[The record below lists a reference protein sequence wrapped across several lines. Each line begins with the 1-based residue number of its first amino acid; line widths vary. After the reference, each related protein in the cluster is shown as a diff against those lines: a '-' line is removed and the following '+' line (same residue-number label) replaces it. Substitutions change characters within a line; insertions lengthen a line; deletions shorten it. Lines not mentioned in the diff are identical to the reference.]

1 MIERPAPSTSTL
13 IAFALVVA
21 LMWVPF
27 GVDICGSDQSCL
39 AWVEGFPFDLVITA
53 VIAFTQYGALFAL
66 AGTIVPAKWLAVATF
81 VLTLTLTGR
90 SPWTPSLVRAC
101 GRLLCTR
108 RTGRQRVA
116 GSQTD
121 TGHRPRA
128 RSGCDRRLLAH
139 RAWRRRTADHRSAH
153 RGRSA
158 GRLGTQDEAMASTS
172 CIADRPL
179 DSGDLGQL
187 CQDEALALRRRRSQP
202 RSPDLAR

>member
-27 GVDICGSDQSCL
+27 GVDVCGSDQSCL

-90 SPWTPSLVRAC
+90 SPWTPAWLVLAAAC
-101 GRLLCTR
+101 SALAALAGHRSPAAKPTPVTALVLAAAA
-108 RTGRQRVA
+108 TGAYWLTGLGVA
-116 GSQTD
+116 GLPI
-121 TGHRPRA
+121 TGP
-128 RSGCDRRLLAH
+128 L
-139 RAWRRRTADHRSAH
+139 TAVAV
-153 RGRSA
+153 
-158 GRLGTQDEAMASTS
+158 LVVW
-172 CIADRPL
+172 
-179 DSGDLGQL
+179 
-187 CQDEALALRRRRSQP
+187 ALRMRLWPQP
-202 RSPDLAR
+202 AALPTDP